1 MAHAPA
7 SDPTD
12 GGVDRLGALA
22 RRGTLWTFLSQVYT
36 WGVGFGT
43 RIVLARLLAPHDFGL
58 VALVT
63 LVQGAVLLFGL
74 RGVSAALIQRP
85 DDHDEHANAS
95 FWLNP
100 LIGGVIG
107 VLVLATAPQVARAF
121 AEPLL
126 APLLRVAALS
136 FFIVP
141 WGATH
146 AALLAKTL
154 DVPRVTVAQ
163 ALLGTATSVGMVG
176 MALLGY
182 GVWSFIVPGVL
193 ADPFRV
199 YLHWRLCPW
208 RPRLAVTLGRWR
220 ELVRYARHIWAADAL
235 RYCVDNTDYLLV
247 GRLLGASPL
256 GLYTFAF
263 RQSMFAVHNATP
275 IAVRIAFPTFALLQT
290 RQELLRRHVAKSLL
304 LLMSVTLPLQLG
316 QLALAPEYVA
326 VVYSAK
332 WLPAVDAFRVL
343 LVYGISVA
351 AAMLVRQVL
360 SAVGQ
365 PQVVWRFHALV
376 WPVLAAGALLGVR
389 AGITGV
395 ALAVG
400 VTLGLG
406 SWVFIVSALR
416 LLQWPVG
423 SLLAPLAAPALS
435 SAAMYAVVAGLRH
448 LLLTAG
454 ASPAAVLAVC
464 VPTGAAVYALALAWR
479 FPQAWADVTGFV
491 GRSVA
496 EFRRDAGEV
505 VRHLRRRLSFGAA
518 A

>member
-1 MAHAPA
+1 MAHAHA
-7 SDPTD
+7 NETADS
-12 GGVDRLGALA
+12 GVDRLSELVRRGALW
-22 RRGTLWTFLSQVYT
+22 TLLYQIYT
-36 WGVGFGT
+36 WGVGFGS

-74 RGVSAALIQRP
+74 RGVSAALIQQP
-85 DDHDEHANAS
+85 DDLDEHANAS

-100 LIGGVIG
+100 LIGGAIG
-107 VLVLATAPQVARAF
+107 VLVVVMAPQVAQAF

-126 APLLRVAALS
+126 APLLQVAALS

-154 DVPRVTVAQ
+154 DVPRITMAQ
-163 ALLGTATSVGMVG
+163 ALLGTATSAGMVG

-182 GVWSFIVPGVL
+182 GAWSFIVPGVL

-199 YLHWRLCPW
+199 YLHWRLCSW
-208 RPRLAVTLGRWR
+208 RPRLAVTLCRWR

-247 GRLLGASPL
+247 GRLLGASSL
-256 GLYTFAF
+256 GLYSFAF

-275 IAVRIAFPTFALLQT
+275 IAARIAFPTFALLQT
-290 RQELLRRHVAKSLL
+290 RQELLRRHAARSLL

-316 QLALAPEYVA
+316 QLALAPEYIA

-332 WLPAVDAFRVL
+332 WLPAVGAFRVL
-343 LVYGISVA
+343 LLYGISVA

-360 SAVGQ
+360 TAVGH
-365 PQVVWRFHALV
+365 PQVVWKFHALV
-376 WPVLAAGALLGVR
+376 WPALGAGALVGVR
-389 AGITGV
+389 AGIAGV

-400 VTLGLG
+400 VSLGLG
-406 SWVFIVSALR
+406 SWLFIFYGLR
-416 LLQWPVG
+416 LLRWPAG
-423 SLLAPLAAPALS
+423 DLLAPLVAPAVA
-435 SAAMYAVVAGLRH
+435 SAAMYATVALLRH
-448 LLLTAG
+448 LLLAAG
-454 ASPAAVLAVC
+454 ASPATVLAVC
-464 VPTGAAVYALALAWR
+464 IPAGAAVYALTLAWR
-479 FPQAWADVTGFV
+479 FPQAWADVTGFAA
-491 GRSVA
+491 RSVA
-496 EFRRDAGEV
+496 EFRRDAGEAM
-505 VRHLRRRLSFGAA
+505 RYLRRRLSLGAA